1 MCLRD
6 AEGRLRPDLWVV
18 LVVLHCML
26 STALGPLIGFLS
38 WAVVVV
44 APKPLPYSCS
54 GTFGLALFGNSV
66 VSDTDCSL
74 SAPPSAYNYVW
85 TGLVFCITPAL
96 LTRLFVTTTCCCLPR
111 NYAALCAIATLC
123 VCFVS
128 ELVAI
133 GCAST
138 YLPISIAPWQ
148 ASLTNDMII
157 ATMTAEPALYMA
169 VVSLPSALRAL
180 LASLSVVADNFG
192 SILFST
198 GWGRRFPTGRGRRSR
213 RRACRRLR
221 RLCLRSPCQCT
232 TRRRSSCRNL
242 VDLLLHLPVA
252 RYLLT
257 PIYSCA
263 HGGSARLPT
272 LSAAAALAGP
282 PRSAANM
289 ALKTSSPPSL

>member
-148 ASLTNDMII
+148 ASLTNVMII
-157 ATMTAEPALYMA
+157 ATMTAEPALSTSCA
-169 VVSLPSALRAL
+169 LSLLVRRRRQFWEHSIFNRLGPQISYRPGPQKPAPRLPEAQEAL
-180 LASLSVVADNFG
+180 LAQPVPVHYEAP
-192 SILFST
+192 LFV
-198 GWGRRFPTGRGRRSR
+198 P
-213 RRACRRLR
+213 
-221 RLCLRSPCQCT
+221 Q
-232 TRRRSSCRNL
+232 SC
-242 VDLLLHLPVA
+242 
-252 RYLLT
+252 
-257 PIYSCA
+257 
-263 HGGSARLPT
+263 
-272 LSAAAALAGP
+272 
-282 PRSAANM
+282 
-289 ALKTSSPPSL
+289 